1 MITVPKLKI
10 NTFKQVSIPSPAELF
25 SRFGFSNKK
34 GTYTGDDKALNPQ
47 SKVEICAAVEK
58 LAIDPDKE

>member
-10 NTFKQVSIPSPAELF
+10 NQFKQVSIPSPAELF

-34 GTYTGDDKALNPQ
+34 GTYTGEEKALDPK
-47 SKVEICAAVEK
+47 SKVETCAEVEK
-58 LAIDPDKE
+58 IAIDPDKE